1 LAATLSGAL
10 LAVAP
15 AVPARA
21 ADDGQGPI
29 VAYTFDSD
37 DLAGG
42 VVADSSGH
50 GLDGALVNGATAAL
64 VDGAGGGHALQLP
77 GGASTSAGAYVSL
90 PKAILDGRTD
100 LTVSARVRW
109 DGTTAPWQWIYA
121 LGKDTSCY
129 LFTTPFNGDGLLRT
143 AVTSN
148 YAGAEAQVTGSAALP
163 ANAWKTITVTLDSTA
178 GRVTTYLDGAAVSSA
193 PTTVTA
199 SQLIDSATTSAGFL
213 GRSFYPDPLF
223 DGAIDD
229 FRVYGRVLS
238 ASEIGQNA
246 PTATGLAQT
255 TFDLRTTV
263 GTAPVLPAT
272 VRAHFTDG
280 YDRNL
285 AITWPAIDPARY
297 AQRGTFSVSG
307 TAGGIAVSATVTVI
321 REGEITVDLSKTT
334 GKFHGGAAGS
344 LYGLYGDGVPTNNLI
359 EGMHL
364 RTVSTKAQDG
374 PQHPGAD
381 ALEVVGPLADSTGGD
396 VYVYMT
402 DIHRGFPYQWPGSTP
417 AEKLAT
423 YEQKIATQVDQVKTL
438 GSAHRKHVVF
448 VPFNEPEGNMFGT
461 GEWSYNGVSWL
472 NNPAD
477 YFRAWDEAYHLIKS
491 RMPDARIAGPNT
503 SVLYGQVKGFLQH
516 AKAAGTLPDVITWH
530 ELSHPEKVRQDVA
543 QYRAWEAEVLP
554 GTKLPININEYA
566 FNYHTSV
573 PGQMIQWI
581 SAIEESKVDADI
593 AYWNIDGNI
602 SDSAVQAN
610 RGNGQ
615 WWLFNA
621 YGGMTGDTVEVS
633 PPYPGQNY
641 TMQGVATLDRTKR
654 QAHVILGGSA
664 GAGYVRFAGVPAK
677 VFGST
682 VHAWIREIPWTGQ
695 IGDSAPPRLI
705 AEKDLKVVGDT
716 VTVELNGLTES
727 SAYEIV
733 LTPAGDTA
741 STSPAA
747 ALWQGSYEAE
757 NATYTGGGYS
767 KNGPEGSTADVS
779 KFYTSG
785 GYDVGGLR
793 TGSDGVLSFTVDVPA
808 TGRYDLSVFA
818 NSLNTYSLVRDQ
830 GPTNVFLRVD
840 GAAEQELFLPLG
852 YKWVVWDHTDTTVQL
867 TKGRHTIAL
876 AARSLDGGRA
886 TRGAAG
892 LRPAA
897 PGLRLGRRRAGP
909 RRRRH
914 VLGLFES
921 GRRVGA
927 RSETDRRNGAHG
939 RQRHRR
945 ADRQTGRG
953 VALRRHQQGHRH
965 RNRPRRADRQARRAP
980 GRQRARGHHPGGGER
995 HPDRRRRG
1003 RRPTAGRRRSGSDRD
1018 HRRQHAHLLGP
1029 GRPAR
1034 HVRAADP
1041 LRQPR
1046 AGRRHPLQPRPPRP
1060 ARRHRGQR
1068 RDGQAGAVPEHLPRR
1083 QLLRTDRAGAAETRR
1098 QHDPVLVRRA
1108 TQLRR
1113 HDVRLGHL
1121 AGHPAPVPVRP
1132 RHRQRDCRAVR
1143 EGPAGK
1149 DPLTRRRPPGDAGPG
1164 TPARG
1169 RRPGDAGP
1177 GVRAT
1182 GRGRRP
1188 AARVNRAAAAYAR
1201 ERPATDHPAAAR
1213 RRAAPPAART
1223 APADLPP
1230 GSARPPG
1237 RAVRR
1242 RDRPGSAGRP
1252 GTRGPRPS
1260 RAPRAR
1266 SRPRPPPTASSGAPP
1281 ARVRGKRR
1289 RPEPRRPPGAT
1300 PAPAPAE
1307 GRRRPRP
1314 AASSSPARWP
1324 PPPPA
1329 PPSNRSHVPAG
1340 RAGSSRRTAWAGPA
1354 SAARRG

>member
-1 LAATLSGAL
+1 MRKGFLRFLRPTLAATLGGAL
-10 LAVAP
+10 LTAAP

-21 ADDGQGPI
+21 AGDGDGDGPI
-29 VAYTFDSD
+29 VAYTFDTD
-37 DLAGG
+37 DLSKG
-42 VVADSSGH
+42 VIADSSGH
-50 GLDGALVNGATAAL
+50 GLDGTLVNGATAAL
-64 VDGAGGGHALQLP
+64 VDGAGGGHALHLP
-77 GGASTSAGAYVSL
+77 GGASGSAGAYVSL

-100 LTVSARVRW
+100 LTVAARVRW

-121 LGKDTSCY
+121 LGKDTSRY
-129 LFTTPFNGDGLLRT
+129 LFTTPDNGDGLLRT

-148 YAGAEAQVTGSAALP
+148 YAGAEAQVTGSSALP
-163 ANAWKTITVTLDSTA
+163 ANAWKTLTVTLDSTA
-178 GRVTTYLDGAAVSSA
+178 KRVTTYLDGAAVSSA

-199 SQLIDSATTSAGFL
+199 AQLIDAATTSAGFL

-238 ASEIGQNA
+238 SAEIEAGVLGQNV
-246 PTATGLAQT
+246 PTATGLTQT
-255 TFDLRTTV
+255 AFDLRTTA
-263 GTAPVLPAT
+263 GTAPALPAT

-280 YDRNL
+280 YDRDL
-285 AITWPAIDPARY
+285 PITWPAVDPARY
-297 AQRGTFSVSG
+297 AQRGTFTVNG
-307 TAGGIAVSATVTVI
+307 TAGGIAVTATVTVI
-321 REGEITVDLSKTT
+321 REGEITIDLSKTT
-334 GKFHGGAAGS
+334 GRFHGGAAGS
-344 LYGLYGDGVPTNNLI
+344 LYGLYGDGVPTDNLI

-438 GSAHRKHVVF
+438 DDAHRKHIVF

-461 GEWSYNGVSWL
+461 GEWSYDGVSWL
-472 NNPAD
+472 TDPAD
-477 YFRAWDEAYHLIKS
+477 YFRAWDEVYHLIKT

-621 YGGMTGDTVEVS
+621 YGGMTGDTVAVS

-641 TMQGVATLDRTKR
+641 TMQGVATLDRAKR
-654 QAHVILGGSA
+654 QAQVILGGSS
-664 GAGYVRFAGVPAK
+664 GAGYVRFTNVPAK
-677 VFGST
+677 VFGRN

-705 AEKDLKVVGDT
+705 AEKDLKVVDDT
-716 VTVELNGLTES
+716 VAVELNGLTES
-727 SAYEIV
+727 SAYQLV
-733 LTPAGDTA
+733 FTPAGDTA
-741 STSPAA
+741 STSSPTPT
-747 ALWQGSYEAE
+747 LWQGSYEAE

-767 KNGPEGSTADVS
+767 RNGPEGSTADVS

-818 NSLNTYSLVRDQ
+818 NSLNTYPLVKDQ

-867 TKGRHTIAL
+867 TKGTHTIAL
-876 AARSLDGGRA
+876 AARSLDGTRTTKGDAILDRITLALPNPIA
-886 TRGAAG
+886 TVQTYEAELADLHNALPVYALPRKVSGSGDVALARGGTATFWVYSKADAESVLDLKVSAG
-892 LRPAA
+892 TVRMAVNGIDVPAGKPVAVSLSGGINKVTVTGTGLGALIDKLDVRPAA
-897 PGLRLGRRRAGP
+897 GALEATTLEAENATLTGTATAVARPLA
-909 RRRRH
+909 
-914 VLGLFES
+914 S
-921 GRRVGA
+921 GGA
-927 RSETDRRNGAHG
+927 AV
-939 RQRHRR
+939 
-945 ADRQTGRG
+945 TGITG
-953 VALRRHQQGHRH
+953 DNTLTFPV
-965 RNRPRRADRQARRAP
+965 
-980 GRQRARGHHPGGGER
+980 
-995 HPDRRRRG
+995 
-1003 RRPTAGRRRSGSDRD
+1003 TA
-1018 HRRQHAHLLGP
+1018 
-1029 GRPAR
+1029 
-1034 HVRAADP
+1034 
-1041 LRQPR
+1041 
-1046 AGRRHPLQPRPPRP
+1046 
-1060 ARRHRGQR
+1060 
-1068 RDGQAGAVPEHLPRR
+1068 
-1083 QLLRTDRAGAAETRR
+1083 DRAGTYALRIRYANPEQADATHYNPDPLARHADITVDGGTAQRVLFPYTFHADDFAELTV
-1098 QHDPVLVRRA
+1098 PV
-1108 TQLRR
+1108 QLRR
-1113 HDVRLGHL
+1113 GANTIRFSSAELPNFDGVTYASDTWPGILLRSRYAPDVDSVTV
-1121 AGHPAPVPVRP
+1121 APF
-1132 RHRQRDCRAVR
+1132 
-1143 EGPAGK
+1143 
-1149 DPLTRRRPPGDAGPG
+1149 
-1164 TPARG
+1164 
-1169 RRPGDAGP
+1169 
-1177 GVRAT
+1177 
-1182 GRGRRP
+1182 
-1188 AARVNRAAAAYAR
+1188 
-1201 ERPATDHPAAAR
+1201 
-1213 RRAAPPAART
+1213 ART
-1223 APADLPP
+1223 IAKQ
-1230 GSARPPG
+1230 R
-1237 RAVRR
+1237 
-1242 RDRPGSAGRP
+1242 
-1252 GTRGPRPS
+1252 
-1260 RAPRAR
+1260 
-1266 SRPRPPPTASSGAPP
+1266 
-1281 ARVRGKRR
+1281 
-1289 RPEPRRPPGAT
+1289 
-1300 PAPAPAE
+1300 
-1307 GRRRPRP
+1307 
-1314 AASSSPARWP
+1314 
-1324 PPPPA
+1324 
-1329 PPSNRSHVPAG
+1329 N
-1340 RAGSSRRTAWAGPA
+1340 
-1354 SAARRG
+1354 